1 MLPRPDSGLAG
12 ERATT
17 AAEAAAAAEAE
28 EIPSPEIAA
37 IRNQKE
43 IRMTAIHE
51 LRGAAIPAALA
62 AAEKRLPAA
71 QLAAKAAQAQLDL
84 ALADGRDS
92 REYRA
97 KLETALREKRAIHSQ
112 IQEIRALIENRNEEK
127 IIAVAAAISE
137 CANAQRDTLLT
148 RFEFSF

>member
-1 MLPRPDSGLAG
+1 
-12 ERATT
+12 
-17 AAEAAAAAEAE
+17 
-28 EIPSPEIAA
+28 
-37 IRNQKE
+37 
-43 IRMTAIHE
+43 MTAIHE

-71 QLAAKAAQAQLDL
+71 QLAAKAAQAQLDH
-84 ALADGRDS
+84 ALADGRDTT
-92 REYRA
+92 RYRA
-97 KLETALREKRAIHSQ
+97 DLEKALKEKRAIHSQ
-112 IQEIRALIENRNEEK
+112 IQDIRALIENRNEEK

>member
-1 MLPRPDSGLAG
+1 
-12 ERATT
+12 
-17 AAEAAAAAEAE
+17 
-28 EIPSPEIAA
+28 
-37 IRNQKE
+37 
-43 IRMTAIHE
+43 MTAIHE

-71 QLAAKAAQAQLDL
+71 QLAAKAAQAQLDH

-97 KLETALREKRAIHSQ
+97 KLETALREKRAIHLQ

-127 IIAVAAAISE
+127 IIAAASAIAE
-137 CANAQRDTLLT
+137 IARERRDNLLT
-148 RFEFSF
+148 RFEFSL

>member
-1 MLPRPDSGLAG
+1 MSD
-12 ERATT
+12 
-17 AAEAAAAAEAE
+17 
-28 EIPSPEIAA
+28 
-37 IRNQKE
+37 IRD
-43 IRMTAIHE
+43 

-71 QLAAKAAQAQLDL
+71 QLAAKAAQAQLDH
-84 ALADGRDS
+84 ALADGRDTT
-92 REYRA
+92 RYRA
-97 KLETALREKRAIHSQ
+97 DLEKALKEKRAIHSQ
-112 IQEIRALIENRNEEK
+112 IQDIRALIENRNEEK